1 MAKERSSSTIP
12 EEPSRG
18 RVARARM
25 GRRLG
30 IGVLGLFLAL
40 GAINVFGVRSDR
52 VSASGGGY
60 ELTVTYAAMSRPG
73 LATPWNVEVRRRGGF
88 EGPITIA
95 TTLDYLNM
103 FDENGLDPDPS
114 SSTATDELVIWE
126 FEPPDGDTLGITFD
140 ARLEP
145 AVQSGRSGETSVLV
159 DGEAV
164 VRVGYTTRVM
174 P

>member
-1 MAKERSSSTIP
+1 MA
-12 EEPSRG
+12 
-18 RVARARM
+18 
-25 GRRLG
+25 RRLG
-30 IGVLGLFLAL
+30 IGVLGVFLAL
-40 GAINVFGVRSDR
+40 GALNTFGVRSDH

-60 ELTVTYAAMSRPG
+60 ELTVTFAAVSRPG
-73 LATPWNVEVRRRGGF
+73 LATPWNVEVRHPGGF
-88 EGPITIA
+88 DGPITIA

-114 SSTATDELVIWE
+114 SSTATEEVVIWE
-126 FEPPDGDTLGITFD
+126 FEPPDGDTLGISFD

-145 AVQSGRSGETSVLV
+145 AVQSGRSGKTAVLV

>member
-1 MAKERSSSTIP
+1 MATAPPRSTIP
-12 EEPSRG
+12 DPPSRE

-30 IGVLGLFLAL
+30 IGLLGLFLIL
-40 GAINVFGVRSDR
+40 GAINVFGVRSDA

-60 ELTVTYAAMSRPG
+60 ELTVTYATMSRPG
-73 LATPWNVEVRRRGGF
+73 LATPWDVQVRHRGGF
-88 EGPITIA
+88 DGPITIA
-95 TTLDYLNM
+95 TTGHYLNM

-114 SSTATDELVIWE
+114 SSTATEELIVWE
-126 FEPPDGDTLGITFD
+126 FEPPDGDTLTISFD

-145 AVQSGRSGETSVLV
+145 AVQAGRSGETSVLV
-159 DGEAV
+159 DGRSV